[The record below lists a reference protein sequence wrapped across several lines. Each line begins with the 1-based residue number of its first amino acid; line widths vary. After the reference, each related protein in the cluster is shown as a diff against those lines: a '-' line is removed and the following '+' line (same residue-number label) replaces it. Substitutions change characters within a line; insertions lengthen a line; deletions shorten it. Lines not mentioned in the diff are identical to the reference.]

1 MNGDEL
7 GRVTTDSAGQGLFAP
22 GLLRGQRAQ
31 APVSIMAQAA
41 DGDFSMLQVNQ
52 DWFDFSDHG
61 SAGHPA
67 PGPQQAV
74 LVTDRGLYRPGETV
88 NITALLRD
96 QKGNALSFPA
106 AGSCADPVRTGSR
119 PIV

>member
-1 MNGDEL
+1 MPDQIAVCGF
-7 GRVTTDSAGQGLFAP
+7 SAGGHLASTCAY
-22 GLLRGQRAQ
+22 LADALD
-31 APVSIMAQAA
+31 AQAA

-74 LVTDRGLYRPGETV
+74 LVTDRGLYRPGETI
-88 NITALLRD
+88 NITSLL
-96 QKGNALSFPA
+96 
-106 AGSCADPVRTGSR
+106 CV
-119 PIV
+119 